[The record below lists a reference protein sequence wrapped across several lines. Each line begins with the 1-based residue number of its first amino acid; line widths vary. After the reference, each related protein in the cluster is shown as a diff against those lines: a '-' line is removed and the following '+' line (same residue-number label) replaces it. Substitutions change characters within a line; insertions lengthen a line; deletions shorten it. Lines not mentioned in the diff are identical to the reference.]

1 MFVAQSLGLMH
12 NVLHIATPQGVHAR
26 SALQA
31 PTDEDADSNGLA
43 RLFSGHDNASD
54 CRLYDQ
60 VSHGDG
66 IPTAALLQL
75 PASHP
80 PTLTQVFQA
89 LAPAKPTVRL
99 QARGPPSSS

>member
-1 MFVAQSLGLMH
+1 MH
-12 NVLHIATPQGVHAR
+12 NVLHTAAPQGVHAGA
-26 SALQA
+26 ALPA
-31 PTDEDADSNGLA
+31 GPHEDANDNGLA
-43 RLFSGHDNASD
+43 RLFTGHDNASD

-75 PASHP
+75 AAVHP

-89 LAPAKPTVRL
+89 LAPAKPTLRV
-99 QARGPPSSS
+99 QARGPPSFS